1 MCQIRDHHS
10 VLQVLLVAGGGKFQ
24 ENYQRTTELFH
35 LGQSNQWQQVAATPR
50 KTFVLSGLT
59 IDNTIFMTAKTQ
71 DPYGGYWDTWSRAV
85 VIVKYDQQND
95 TWHNVYQMKNSREEP
110 TAAAV
115 PLSHGFLEY
124 CQFEEN

>member
-1 MCQIRDHHS
+1 MNCILFECRLFTVTLTCCVSISCS
-10 VLQVLLVAGGGKFQ
+10 VVSS
-24 ENYQRTTELFH
+24 H
-35 LGQSNQWQQVAATPR
+35 
-50 KTFVLSGLT
+50 
-59 IDNTIFMTAKTQ
+59 DNTIFMTAKTQ

-115 PLSHGFLEY
+115 PLTHGFLEY